1 MEKQI
6 QQMQAHTQQP
16 AKREQIQPVI
26 LVEESGKFYWKFDQP
41 IYDTKVIDYQ
51 EGGELCWA

>member
-1 MEKQI
+1 
-6 QQMQAHTQQP
+6 MQAHTQPQHLEP
-16 AKREQIQPVI
+16 AT
-26 LVEESGKFYWKFDQP
+26 LVEVSGKFYWKFDQP